1 MENFVRKE
9 INSPGSDMAKE
20 TQSGE
25 RLAAGDAQAMQLLE
39 QLTLPEKVSL
49 LAGRDFWSL
58 PAIERLGIASLRMS
72 DGPTGLRSVNSEP
85 ATVFPVGVALAAT
98 WNTALVREASA
109 AIAREAIAHGVDVLL
124 APGVNI
130 QRTPLGG
137 RNFEYY
143 SEDPCLSSEIAIAYV
158 EGVQGEGV
166 GTSVKHYAVNNQEHE
181 RFRTSANL
189 SVRALREIYLASFEP
204 IVRRARPWTVMS
216 AYNRVNGVF
225 ASEHPLLLN
234 EILKRE
240 WGFDGVVVS
249 DWGAVKSTAASA
261 LNGLDLE
268 MPGPARFYGAALLK
282 ACEAGE
288 VAEGVIDASVL
299 RVLRLIARCGL
310 LDGNPKQDRAELAS
324 PAHLALSR
332 RAAAEAMVLLRN
344 KEGILPLRD
353 QRAVALI
360 GAIAD
365 YPAIQGGGSSQ
376 VTPGRIVT
384 PLGGLRDALGP
395 AVRIVHERGIDHEPR
410 PPIIDVRLLSP
421 EAGVNSHGLKAT
433 YFDQPGYTGEIVLE
447 GVEAHFAKLGFGAAA
462 QTEDDLSFSVEWS
475 GFLTPRHSGLHQFEI
490 THSSPDAELII
501 DGAALIS
508 ADTPREAEMLFMI
521 LPLNRR
527 EAAIR
532 LEAGRRYTLCLRY
545 SQPAAKA
552 IRAFNIFNVSL
563 REPPPDRSLAIDA
576 AAQADCAVVFVGA
589 GTTAETE
596 GLDRASMRLSDAQN
610 ALVEDVIAANPKTI
624 VVVNTGAPVE
634 MPWADRAAAI
644 VQMWLPGQEGGHA
657 LADILTGAVSPSG
670 KLPVTFPARYE
681 DNPTA
686 LHYPGGLQSDY
697 GEGIFV
703 GYRYYDK
710 ADIAPLFPFGYGL
723 SYTTFA
729 LSGASGPALIRTGG
743 SAEISITVTNTGKR
757 PGAETLQVYVED
769 RATAESMPPRQLRA
783 FRKVHLEPGE
793 ARTLSFSL
801 QPRDFAWFNP
811 DTNNWQV
818 TPGAYRVHL
827 GTSSRDLPICLDLEI
842 QG

>member
-1 MENFVRKE
+1 
-9 INSPGSDMAKE
+9 MAHE
-20 TQSGE
+20 TRSKAS
-25 RLAAGDAQAMQLLE
+25 LAEADDKAIELLKK
-39 QLTLPEKVSL
+39 LTLTEKAWL

-58 PAIERLGIASLRMS
+58 PAIERLGIPSLRMS

-109 AIAREAIAHGVDVLL
+109 SIGREAIAHGVDVLL

-143 SEDPCLSSEIAIAYV
+143 SEDPCLSSEIGIAYV

-204 IVRRARPWTVMS
+204 IIRRAKPWTVMS

-234 EILKRE
+234 EILKEE
-240 WGFDGVVVS
+240 WAFDGVVVS
-249 DWGAVKSTAASA
+249 DWGAAKSTAASA

-268 MPGPARFYGAALLK
+268 MPGPARFYGEALLK

-288 VAEGVIDASVL
+288 VPEAVIDDHAL

-310 LDGNPKQDRAELAS
+310 LDGNPKQARAELAT
-324 PAHLALSR
+324 PKHLALSR
-332 RAAAEAMVLLRN
+332 QAAAEAMVLLKN
-344 KEGILPLRD
+344 EDDILPLKNPRTI
-353 QRAVALI
+353 ALI

-384 PLGGLRDALGP
+384 PLDGLKEAIEST
-395 AVRIVHERGIDHEPR
+395 VRIVHERGIDHEPR
-410 PPIIDVRLLSP
+410 PPIIDARLLKPAAGANSP
-421 EAGVNSHGLKAT
+421 GLKAT
-433 YFDQPGYTGEIVLE
+433 YYDQPNYSGEIVQE
-447 GVEAHFAKLGFGAAA
+447 GVETHFAKLGFGAAA
-462 QTEDDLSFSVEWS
+462 QTEDDLSFSVEWT
-475 GFLTPRHSGLHQFEI
+475 GFLTPRHTGRHQFEI
-490 THSSPDAELII
+490 THSSPDSELII
-501 DGAALIS
+501 DDAALIS
-508 ADTPREAEMLFMI
+508 GETPRDTEMLFMI

-527 EAAIR
+527 EAAVT
-532 LEAGRRYTLCLRY
+532 LEAGRSYKVCLRY

-563 REPPPDRSLAIDA
+563 REPPPERGQAIDA
-576 AAQADCAVVFVGA
+576 AAQADCAIVFVGA

-610 ALVEDVIAANPKTI
+610 ALVEDVIAANRNTI
-624 VVVNTGAPVE
+624 VVVNTGAPIE

-644 VQMWLPGQEGGHA
+644 LQMWLPGQEGGHA

-670 KLPVTFPARYE
+670 KLPVTFPVRYE

-703 GYRYYDK
+703 GYRYYDRMGV
-710 ADIAPLFPFGYGL
+710 APLFPFGHGL

-729 LSGASGPALIRTGG
+729 LSDAAGPASIKEGD
-743 SAEISITVTNTGKR
+743 AAQISVKLTNTGKR
-757 PGAETLQVYVED
+757 AGAETVQVYVED

-783 FRKVHLEPGE
+783 FQKLYLEPGE
-793 ARTLSFSL
+793 ERTLTFSL
-801 QPRDFAWFNP
+801 QSRDFAWFDP
-811 DTNNWQV
+811 DTNDWRI

-827 GTSSRDLPICLDLEI
+827 GQSSRDLPVSLDLEI
-842 QG
+842 KA

>member
-1 MENFVRKE
+1 
-9 INSPGSDMAKE
+9 MANE
-20 TQSGE
+20 TQSWQS
-25 RLAAGDAQAMQLLE
+25 LSAADAHARKLLPE
-39 QLTLPEKVSL
+39 LTLPEKVSL

-58 PAIERLGIASLRMS
+58 PAIERLGIPSLRMS

-109 AIAREAIAHGVDVLL
+109 AIGREAIAHGVDVLL

-143 SEDPCLSSEIAIAYV
+143 SEDPCLSSEIGVAYV
-158 EGVQGEGV
+158 EGVQSEGV

-189 SVRALREIYLASFEP
+189 TVRALREIYLASFEP
-204 IVRRARPWTVMS
+204 IIQRARPWTVMS

-225 ASEHPLLLN
+225 ASEHSHLLN
-234 EILKRE
+234 EILKQE
-240 WGFDGVVVS
+240 WGFEGVVVS
-249 DWGAVKSTAASA
+249 DWGAAKSTAGSA

-268 MPGPARFYGAALLK
+268 MPGPARFYGEALLK

-288 VAEGVIDASVL
+288 VPEAVIDDHAL

-310 LDGNPKQDRAELAS
+310 LDGNPKQARAELS
-324 PAHLALSR
+324 TPNHLALSR
-332 RAAAEAMVLLRN
+332 QAAAEAMVLLKN
-344 KEGILPLRD
+344 EEGILPLEDDRS
-353 QRAVALI
+353 VALI

-384 PLGGLRDALGP
+384 PLDGLKEAFGST
-395 AVRIVHERGIDHEPR
+395 VRFVHERGIDHEPR
-410 PPIIDVRLLSP
+410 PPIIDARLLKP
-421 EAGVNSHGLKAT
+421 AAGVNSPGLKAT
-433 YFDQPGYTGEIVLE
+433 YYDQPGYTGQIVQE
-447 GVEAHFAKLGFGAAA
+447 GVETHFAKLGFGAAA
-462 QTEDDLSFSVEWS
+462 QTEDDLSFSVEWT
-475 GFLTPRHSGLHQFEI
+475 GFLTPRHSGVHQFEI

-501 DGAALIS
+501 EGAALIS
-508 ADTPREAEMLFMI
+508 EQTPRETEIMFMI

-527 EAAIR
+527 EAAVT
-532 LEAGRRYTLCLRY
+532 LEAGQSYKVCLRY

-563 REPPPDRSLAIDA
+563 REPPPDRGQAIDA
-576 AAQADCAVVFVGA
+576 AAQADCAIVFVGA

-610 ALVEDVIAANPKTI
+610 ALVEDVIAANRKTI

-644 VQMWLPGQEGGHA
+644 LQMWLPGQEGGHA

-670 KLPVTFPARYE
+670 KLPVSFPARYE

-697 GEGIFV
+697 GEGVFV

-710 ADIAPLFPFGYGL
+710 TGTVPLFPFGHGL
-723 SYTTFA
+723 SYTTFS
-729 LSGASGPALIRTGG
+729 LSGLTGPSSIKSGEPAEFNVRL
-743 SAEISITVTNTGKR
+743 TNTGNR
-757 PGAETLQVYVED
+757 AGSETVQVYVED
-769 RATAESMPPRQLRA
+769 RATAEAMPPRQLRA
-783 FRKVHLEPGE
+783 FQKVYLEPGE
-793 ARTLSFSL
+793 ERSLTFTL
-801 QPRDFAWFNP
+801 QPRDFAWFDP
-811 DTNNWQV
+811 DTNDWRV
-818 TPGAYRVHL
+818 TPGAYRIHL
-827 GTSSRDLPICLDLEI
+827 GTSSRDLPLSFDLEI
-842 QG
+842 KA

>member
-1 MENFVRKE
+1 
-9 INSPGSDMAKE
+9 MANE
-20 TQSGE
+20 TQSTQN
-25 RLAAGDAQAMQLLE
+25 LAAADAQARKLLPE
-39 QLTLPEKVSL
+39 LTLPEKVSL

-58 PAIERLGIASLRMS
+58 PAIERLGIPSLRMS

-109 AIAREAIAHGVDVLL
+109 AIGREAIAHGVDVLL

-143 SEDPCLSSEIAIAYV
+143 SEDPCLSSEIGIAYV

-189 SVRALREIYLASFEP
+189 SARALREIYLASFEP
-204 IVRRARPWTVMS
+204 IIRRATPWTVMS
-216 AYNRVNGVF
+216 AYNRVNGTF
-225 ASEHPLLLN
+225 ASEHSLLLN
-234 EILKRE
+234 KILKQE

-249 DWGAVKSTAASA
+249 DWGAAKSTAASA

-268 MPGPARFYGAALLK
+268 MPGPARFYGEALLK
-282 ACEAGE
+282 ACEAGDVPE
-288 VAEGVIDASVL
+288 AVIDDHVL
-299 RVLRLIARCGL
+299 RVLRLVARCGL
-310 LDGNPKQDRAELAS
+310 LGSNPKTARAELGT
-324 PAHLALSR
+324 PAHQALSR
-332 RAAAEAMVLLRN
+332 QAAAEAMVLLKN
-344 KEGILPLRD
+344 DEDLLPLSN
-353 QRAVALI
+353 QRSVALI

-384 PLGGLRDALGP
+384 PLDGLRDALGST
-395 AVRIVHERGIDHEPR
+395 VHIVHERGIDHEPR
-410 PPIIDVRLLSP
+410 PPIIDARLLKPAAGANSP
-421 EAGVNSHGLKAT
+421 GLQAT
-433 YFDQPGYTGEIVLE
+433 YFDQPEYTGQIVQE
-447 GVEAHFAKLGFGAAA
+447 GVETHFAKLGFGAAA
-462 QTEDDLSFSVEWS
+462 QTEDDLSFSVEWT
-475 GFLTPRHSGLHQFEI
+475 GFLTPRYSGLHQFEI

-501 DGAALIS
+501 DGAPLIG

-527 EAAIR
+527 EAAIA
-532 LEAGRRYTLCLRY
+532 LEAGRSYRICLRY

-563 REPPPDRSLAIDA
+563 REPPPDRSHAIDA
-576 AAQADCAVVFVGA
+576 AAQADCAIVFVGA

-610 ALVEDVIAANPKTI
+610 ALVEDVVAANGKTI
-624 VVVNTGAPVE
+624 VVVNTGAPIE

-644 VQMWLPGQEGGHA
+644 LQMWLPGQEGGHA

-670 KLPVTFPARYE
+670 KLPVTFPVRYE

-710 ADIAPLFPFGYGL
+710 MGTAPLFPFGYGL
-723 SYTTFA
+723 SYTRFT
-729 LSGASGPALIRTGG
+729 LSDAAGPATIKTGAQAG
-743 SAEISITVTNTGKR
+743 ISVRVTNIGKR
-757 PGAETLQVYVED
+757 AGAETVQVYVED
-769 RATAESMPPRQLRA
+769 CATAESMPPRQLRD
-783 FRKVHLEPGE
+783 FQKIQLEPGE
-793 ARTLSFSL
+793 ARVLSFSL
-801 QPRDFAWFNP
+801 QPRDFAWFDT
-811 DTNNWQV
+811 DTNDWRV

-827 GTSSRDLPICLDLEI
+827 GTSSRDLPLSLDVEI
-842 QG
+842 EA